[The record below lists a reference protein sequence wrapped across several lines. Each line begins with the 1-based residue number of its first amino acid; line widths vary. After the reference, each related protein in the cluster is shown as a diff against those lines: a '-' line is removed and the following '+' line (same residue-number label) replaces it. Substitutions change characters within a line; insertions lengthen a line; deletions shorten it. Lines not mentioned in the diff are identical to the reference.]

1 MIQLIIGENMNY
13 FIIAQMFGLISFI
26 FGSLS
31 MMTNKKRSVIHCNT
45 IANFASS
52 MQYAC
57 LGAFTGALSLLVII
71 IRNVTFSKYKS
82 NKIPVIYL
90 ILVIIFAI
98 ITNIISYDGLISVL
112 PCLAVSIFSYGIWQH
127 NIKKIKIINILVSI
141 IGIIYDIH
149 YMAYVTAFAQGIYI
163 IIGLLSY
170 YKYMKARRHR
180 IIKRKKLF

>member
-1 MIQLIIGENMNY
+1 MNY
-13 FIIAQMFGLISFI
+13 FVIAQIFGLISFV
-26 FGSLS
+26 FGGLA
-31 MMTNKKRSVIHCNT
+31 MMTNKKRNVIHCNT
-45 IANFASS
+45 VANFASS

-57 LGAFTGALSLLVII
+57 LGAFTGALSLIVII

-98 ITNIISYDGLISVL
+98 ITSIISYDGLISIL
-112 PCLAVSIFSYGIWQH
+112 PSLAVCIFSYGIWQH

-149 YMAYVTAFAQGIYI
+149 YMAYVTAFAQGTYI
-163 IIGLLSY
+163 VIGLFSY
-170 YKYMKARRHR
+170 FEYIKARRHR

>member
-1 MIQLIIGENMNY
+1 MNY
-13 FIIAQMFGLISFI
+13 FVIAQIFGLISFV
-26 FGSLS
+26 FGGLA
-31 MMTNKKRSVIHCNT
+31 MMTNKKRNVIHCNT

-57 LGAFTGALSLLVII
+57 LGAFTGALSLIVII

-98 ITNIISYDGLISVL
+98 ITSIISYDGPISIL
-112 PCLAVSIFSYGIWQH
+112 PSLAVCIFSYGIWQH

-149 YMAYVTAFAQGIYI
+149 YMAYVTAFAQGTYI
-163 IIGLLSY
+163 VIGLISY
-170 YKYMKARRHR
+170 FEYMKARRHR
-180 IIKRKKLF
+180 IIRRKKLF